1 MPDDKAPTW
10 YKGDW
15 KDSFKPVDPK
25 DVFNTPFGKL
35 SGDGNVVGGTDWGQ
49 YGKDLGVDA
58 ATQLPL
64 ALMPE
69 AGIAKRA
76 ISSLLSGFGADQLL
90 NRDKPVLNSA
100 MDAGFNTLGS
110 MLIPGMVEN
119 KISYQDPKTF
129 GTGSGLKF
137 LKGLNLVNP
146 SNWSMEPRMM
156 TRPGATQAVPA
167 NLGNIV
173 KDFLT
178 KTNGIPAPV
187 KLGAAGITADDLNK
201 LLKNGAGMGL
211 NTLFDSTLNRPQN
224 PAQ

>member
-1 MPDDKAPTW
+1 MADDKAPAW

-35 SGDGNVVGGTDWGQ
+35 SGDGKMVGGTDWGQ
-49 YGKDLGVDA
+49 YGKDLATDA

-76 ISSLLSGFGADQLL
+76 IVSLLSGFGVDQMV
-90 NRDKPVLNSA
+90 NRDKPMLDSA
-100 MDAGFNTLGS
+100 IDAGTNTATS
-110 MLIPGMVEN
+110 MAIPGMLEN
-119 KISYQDPKTF
+119 SINYKDPKTF
-129 GTGSGLKF
+129 GTGAGLKF

-146 SNWSMEPRMM
+146 NNWSMEPRMM
-156 TRPGATQAVPA
+156 TRPGASQAVPA

-178 KTNGIPAPV
+178 KNPAMPKQV

-211 NTLFDSTLNRPQN
+211 NTLFDSTVNRPQ
-224 PAQ
+224 QQDQ

>member
-1 MPDDKAPTW
+1 MPEDKAPAW

-35 SGDGNVVGGTDWGQ
+35 NGDGKVVGGTDWGQ
-49 YGKDLGVDA
+49 YGKDIATDA

-76 ISSLLSGFGADQLL
+76 ISSLLSGFTADQVL
-90 NRDKPVLNSA
+90 NRDKPMLNSA
-100 MDAGFNTLGS
+100 LDSGLNTATS
-110 MLIPGMVEN
+110 MAIPGLLEN
-119 KISYQDPKTF
+119 SIQYKNPKVN
-129 GTGSGLKF
+129 GSGYAAPF
-137 LKGLNLVNP
+137 LKALNLMDP
-146 SNWSMEPRMM
+146 SNWNMAPRMM

-178 KTNGIPAPV
+178 KTASVPKPI

-211 NTLFDSTLNRPQN
+211 NTLFDSTANRPQN
-224 PAQ
+224 SEQ